1 MFYWGRHGAAGPS
14 AREVGVKR
22 IAILAI
28 TSASALLAPVRAG
41 AEERA
46 FISEDL
52 YVLLHRGPGSQFNIV
67 GSLTAGTPITV
78 TSRNDDSGYAE
89 ISDGQGKSGWVEARF
104 LRDSVSRRARLEA
117 VERELKKVQESHE
130 GSGAKLA
137 SYEEEVRRLKTD
149 NDKLK
154 STNRN
159 SGW

>member
-22 IAILAI
+22 ITILAI

-52 YVLLHRGPGSQFNIV
+52 CVFLHQGPSSQFKIV
-67 GSLTAGTPITV
+67 GTLAAGTPITV
-78 TSRNDDSGYAE
+78 TTRNNELAA
-89 ISDGQGKSGWVEARF
+89 SDQDHQMTWFRNGAVVLGVGLLLGLLIPRLSIP
-104 LRDSVSRRARLEA
+104 RR
-117 VERELKKVQESHE
+117 
-130 GSGAKLA
+130 
-137 SYEEEVRRLKTD
+137 
-149 NDKLK
+149 
-154 STNRN
+154 RN